1 MSWMFEPVFDAAHR
15 AALDSGKSLIYVCPP
30 APWAVRPLFQRL
42 GRATGEALET
52 LVLAPDVPDALAL
65 LTELAALDARRPVH
79 VVTGLTRSVK
89 RLSSG
94 VRTLVAT
101 PSDMMELLAR
111 SAPRVHGVRQ
121 VVVCWPEMHEGGEA
135 LDTVLSETSTSPR
148 LVVTTD
154 AAASSTFL
162 ERHARRAPVLTA
174 SRLPAKP
181 DGRVRYA
188 LVSTQRVVSAVRDLL
203 DSHAPPTALIW
214 DPTALAATR
223 WSEFDEDASITLATD
238 PASMT
243 VELAI
248 AVDLPTA
255 EALAALCAAA
265 RDVVV
270 LLRPRQLAYLRGL
283 ASAMTPARLRS
294 EADRALD
301 WRSALRARVR
311 ERIETD
317 VLHSGLVTLA
327 PLLDDYDPALL
338 AAAVLAV
345 PATEPTP
352 ATALG
357 GAPLW
362 VHINLNLG
370 RRDGLRPADVVGALL
385 NAAGVDK
392 EDIGR
397 VDIRDAFSVVEVAAE
412 AGEQARSG
420 LDGIQLRNRTAS
432 ARFDRK

>member
-1 MSWMFEPVFDAAHR
+1 VFDAAHR

-42 GRATGEALET
+42 ASGTGEALDT
-52 LVLAPDVPDALAL
+52 LVLAPDGPDALAL
-65 LTELAALDARRPVH
+65 FTELAVLDARRPAH
-79 VVTGLTRSVK
+79 VVTGLTRSAK
-89 RLSSG
+89 RLSTG

-101 PSDMMELLAR
+101 PPDMMELLAR
-111 SAPRVHGVRQ
+111 SAPRMQGLRQ
-121 VVVCWPEMHEGGEA
+121 VVVCWPEMHEATEA
-135 LDTVLSETSTSPR
+135 LDAVLHETSTSPR
-148 LVVTTD
+148 LVVTAD
-154 AAASSTFL
+154 PGACSTFL
-162 ERHARRAPVLTA
+162 ERHARRAPVLHA
-174 SRLPAKP
+174 SHLPTEP
-181 DGRVRYA
+181 VSRVRYA
-188 LVSTQRVVSAVRDLL
+188 LVSAPRVVSAVRDLL
-203 DSHAPPTALIW
+203 DSHAPSAALVW

-223 WSEFDEDASITLATD
+223 WTEFDEDPSVSLATD
-238 PASMT
+238 PASLT

-255 EALAALCAAA
+255 EALAALRAAA

-270 LLRPRQLAYLRGL
+270 LLRAPQLSYLRRL
-283 ASAMTPARLRS
+283 TSAMTPVRLRS

-301 WRSALRARVR
+301 WRAALRARVR

-317 VLHSGLVTLA
+317 VLDSGLVTLA

-352 ATALG
+352 AASLG

-362 VHINLNLG
+362 VHLNLNLG

-385 NAAGVDK
+385 NAAGLDK

-397 VDIRDAFSVVEVAAE
+397 VDIRDAFSVVEVRAE

-420 LDGIQLRNRTAS
+420 LDGIQLRNRTAA